1 MRAIWMF
8 MLAVGLCRGAAAAT
22 LLDTTFSIGSGA
34 NGIVEQVAELP
45 DGKVLICGNFTTFNG
60 QARSYIARL
69 NADGSVDTAFNAAPS
84 YWVRHFS
91 VQPDG
96 KIVIGGFF
104 TTVAGQAR
112 NRIARLNADG
122 SLDTSFV
129 VGSGIETIIAAGID
143 GNIDPFVFWTELQQ
157 DGKILATGNF
167 RTYNGESSQGLVR
180 INPNGT
186 RDTTFNVGNGLNSW
200 GRTIRVLTNSSQ
212 ILVGGW
218 FTEYNAQGANRLVR
232 INPDGSRDTTMNAFY
247 GDKTAVYAITVLA
260 DGKMITSGHSLNEEG
275 LFDRCIVRLN
285 PNGTVDPGWVGSS
298 NDKTESL
305 LQLRDGKVIAG
316 GYFNQLNGQ
325 RRTSIGRY
333 NADGTVEQNLLAE
346 IDNYVWTVAPALNGK
361 IYISGGFTRVDG
373 VTMPGVARLR
383 LPEGS
388 GTGGTP
394 TAPQMLL
401 PRISNNRFQVTV
413 NSENGF
419 TYVLQHR
426 TPANASWTSLAGV
439 SGSGSQITLTDPTP
453 QSPRFYRVE
462 VR

>member
-1 MRAIWMF
+1 MRRIASSLLFAILF
-8 MLAVGLCRGAAAAT
+8 CRAAAGAS
-22 LLDTTFSIGSGA
+22 LLDTTFNVGSGA
-34 NGIVEQVAELP
+34 NGIVEQVVELL

-60 QARSYIARL
+60 QNRNYIARL
-69 NADGSVDTAFNAAPS
+69 NADGSLDPAFNATPS

-104 TTVAGQAR
+104 TSVAGQPR

-122 SLDTSFV
+122 SLDTSFA

-143 GNIDPFVFWTELQQ
+143 GNIDPFVFWTELQP
-157 DGKILATGNF
+157 DGKIIATGNF
-167 RTYNGESSQGLVR
+167 RTYSGESSQGLVR

-200 GRTIRVLTNSSQ
+200 GRTIRVLTNNQ
-212 ILVGGW
+212 VLVGGW
-218 FTEYNAQGANRLVR
+218 FTEYNARGANRLVR
-232 INPDGSRDTTMNAFY
+232 INPDGSRDDSMNAFY
-247 GDKTAVYAITVLA
+247 GDKTAIYSIAVLG

-285 PNGTVDPGWVGSS
+285 PNGSADPGWVGSS

-305 LQLRDGKVIAG
+305 LLLRDGKVIAG

-333 NADGTVEQNLLAE
+333 NADGTVDQNFFAE
-346 IDNYVWTVAPALNGK
+346 IDNYVWTVAIGRNGK
-361 IYISGGFTRVDG
+361 VYISGGFTRVDG
-373 VTMPGVARLR
+373 TTMPGVARLR

-394 TAPQMLL
+394 IAPQMVL

-413 NSENGF
+413 SSESGF

-426 TPANASWTSLAGV
+426 GPENTTWTSLAGV

>member
-1 MRAIWMF
+1 MLRALWTLII
-8 MLAVGLCRGAAAAT
+8 AIALCRPAAAAS
-22 LLDTTFSIGSGA
+22 LLDTTFNIGSGA
-34 NGIVEQVAELP
+34 NGVVEQVAELA

-60 QARSYIARL
+60 QNRSYIARL
-69 NADGSVDTAFNAAPS
+69 NADGSVDTTFNAQPS

-91 VQPDG
+91 VQTDG

-104 TTVAGQAR
+104 TTVAGQPR

-122 SLDTSFV
+122 SLDTTFN

-143 GNIDPFVFWTELQQ
+143 GNIDPFVFWTELQP
-157 DGKILATGNF
+157 DGKIIATGNF

-200 GRTIRVLTNSSQ
+200 GRTIRVLGNNQ

-247 GDKTAVYAITVLA
+247 GDKTAVYAIAVQS

-285 PNGTVDPGWVGSS
+285 TNGTVDPTWVGSS

-305 LQLRDGKVIAG
+305 LLMRDGRLIAA

-325 RRTSIGRY
+325 RRTALGRY
-333 NADGTVEQNLLAE
+333 NANGSVEQNLLAE
-346 IDNYVWTVAPALNGK
+346 IDNYVWTVAIGRNAK
-361 IYISGGFTRVDG
+361 IYISGGFTRVDAT
-373 VTMPGVARLR
+373 TMPGVARLS

-388 GTGGTP
+388 VPGGTP
-394 TAPQMLL
+394 TAPNMVL
-401 PRISNNRFQVTV
+401 PRVVNNRFQVTV
-413 NSENGF
+413 ASESGF

-426 TPANASWTSLAGV
+426 SPASTTWTSLAGV
-439 SGSGSQITLTDPTP
+439 SGSGSAITLTDPMP
-453 QSPRFYRVE
+453 QSPRLYRVE